1 MSDRTKG
8 SGLLC
13 AALLGWGDMLRRLLG
28 SKRTLLLGMN
38 TRVQEN
44 SQNGELKVGPSPRQP
59 GPWTIPSGREG
70 GVHPGMYHWLPH
82 HFLCVCGSPSPQKR
96 PGARP
101 SQALHVERRVPADRQ
116 SPQARSAQGAV
127 VHKVLPQFIPYVQW
141 AGRGK
146 KQGCKCY

>member
-70 GVHPGMYHWLPH
+70 GGASWNVPLASPSLS
-82 HFLCVCGSPSPQKR
+82 LCVWFPKST
-96 PGARP
+96 
-101 SQALHVERRVPADRQ
+101 EE
-116 SPQARSAQGAV
+116 AQGKTLTGTPCGETSPCRQAEPTGQV
-127 VHKVLPQFIPYVQW
+127 SPRSSGPQGPASVYSLCAMGWQ
-141 AGRGK
+141 R
-146 KQGCKCY
+146 

>member
-8 SGLLC
+8 SGELC
-13 AALLGWGDMLRRLLG
+13 AALPGGGMLRRLLG

-44 SQNGELKVGPSPRQP
+44 SQNGELKLGPSPRQP

-70 GVHPGMYHWLPH
+70 GGASWNVPLASPSRS
-82 HFLCVCGSPSPQKR
+82 LCGSPSPQKR

-101 SQALHVERRVPADRQ
+101 SQALHVEASPCRQ
-116 SPQARSAQGAV
+116 AEPTGQVSPRSCGPQGPGSVYSFCAMGW
-127 VHKVLPQFIPYVQW
+127 Q
-141 AGRGK
+141 R
-146 KQGCKCY
+146 

>member
-1 MSDRTKG
+1 MSDRTEG
-8 SGLLC
+8 SGELC
-13 AALLGWGDMLRRLLG
+13 AALPGCGGMLRRLLG

-82 HFLCVCGSPSPQKR
+82 HCLCVWFPKSTEE
-96 PGARP
+96 A
-101 SQALHVERRVPADRQ
+101 
-116 SPQARSAQGAV
+116 
-127 VHKVLPQFIPYVQW
+127 
-141 AGRGK
+141 RGK
-146 KQGCKCY
+146 TLTGTPCGEASPCRQAEATGQVSPRSCGPQGSASVYSLCAMGWQR